1 MDYREANILAQTF
14 GFTLGTTLSGLLLFL
29 IYRSGGKDRGARF
42 CVAACVLIANGA
54 GLFKNLALLGDP
66 SLSPALEYRIR
77 SIGFAAGSLCPYGIL
92 SIWRSNAVTSFRRR
106 AGRWIVL
113 YSLMSGSLIAIS
125 VIAGT
130 WDAAQLSSIPG
141 LSLLTAQDAVGNL
154 AIYNGLLI
162 LIVGGIILLPG
173 TLRGPTD
180 QIAIA
185 LMILGLLVCTAG
197 AAAGLFL
204 HPPGATAHLAQIGR
218 FQGVILLVVGVFFYF
233 THFRAAD
240 VFAKIA
246 LRLIMGGLLAL
257 AGALLLLG
265 PIASATRNMPL
276 PLATATLLAVAIL
289 GGTIFLYLRLGYWID
304 LLVERRVFG
313 KRDPRQMI
321 QDFRQQIGSQS
332 SRASLIASIQSAAVE
347 TLAMRPEEIQVGP
360 SSPDHTA
367 LPADVLIPI
376 PSSNKP
382 IRLAVSLQG
391 DRRTLLTTEID
402 LLHEIALHAG
412 KRLNDLER
420 EEERIERVRTEGHLS
435 RQLMEAELRA
445 LRSQINPHFL
455 FNSLNT
461 IASLIPSEPE
471 KAEKMTIRL
480 SSIFRYVLIQSGRPF
495 SSLHEEMEFLRTL
508 LEIEQI
514 RFGERLAVTFEIDSA
529 AEHLMIPSLILQPLV
544 ENAIK
549 HGVTPKIGKSHILVG
564 AQLQHDTVQIR
575 IEDDGLGL
583 RPDNGFD
590 RRTRARMTNG
600 TGIGLQNV
608 RERLSTLYGEAAAL
622 TLTDLENF
630 GCRATLTIPIHG
642 VTDANSSA
650 ARGR

>member
-14 GFTLGTTLSGLLLFL
+14 GFALGAALSGLLLFL
-29 IYRSGGKDRGARF
+29 IYRSGGKNRGARF
-42 CVAACVLIANGA
+42 WFAACVLIANGA
-54 GLFKNLALLGDP
+54 GLFKNLALLADP
-66 SLSPALEYRIR
+66 GLSPVLEYRIR
-77 SIGFAAGSLCPYGIL
+77 SIGFAAGALCPCGIL
-92 SIWRSNAVTSFRRR
+92 SIWCSNAVTSFRRR
-106 AGRWIVL
+106 AGSWIVL
-113 YSLMSGSLIAIS
+113 YSFISGSVIAIS

-130 WDAAQLSSIPG
+130 WATAQLISIPG
-141 LSLLTAQDAVGNL
+141 LNLLAAQDAIGNL

-162 LIVGGIILLPG
+162 LIVGGITLLPG
-173 TLRGPTD
+173 ALRGPTD

-197 AAAGLFL
+197 AAASLFL
-204 HPPGATAHLAQIGR
+204 HPPGTTAHLAQIGR
-218 FQGVILLVVGVFFYF
+218 FQGVILLVIGAFFYF
-233 THFRAAD
+233 SHFRAAD

-246 LRLIMGGLLAL
+246 LRLILGGLLAL
-257 AGALLLLG
+257 SGALLLFG
-265 PIASATRNMPL
+265 PVASAIRNMPL
-276 PLATATLLAVAIL
+276 PLATETLLAVVIL
-289 GGTIFLYLRLGYWID
+289 GGAIFLYLRLGHWID

-321 QDFRQQIGSQS
+321 QDFRQQIGSQN
-332 SRASLIASIQSAAVE
+332 SRASVVASIQSAAVE
-347 TLAMRPEEIQVGP
+347 TLAMRPEEIQVEP
-360 SSPDHTA
+360 SPPDHTA
-367 LPADVLIPI
+367 PPVDVLIPI
-376 PSSNKP
+376 PSSNRP
-382 IRLAVSLQG
+382 IQLAVSLQG

-420 EEERIERVRTEGHLS
+420 EEERIERVRMEGHLS
-435 RQLMEAELRA
+435 RQLVEAELRA

-461 IASLIPSEPE
+461 IASLIPSEPD

-480 SSIFRYVLIQSGRPF
+480 SGIFRYVLIQSGRPF

-514 RFGERLAVTFEIDSA
+514 RFGERLSVTFEIDST

-549 HGVTPKIGKSHILVG
+549 HGVAPKIGRSHILVG
-564 AQLQHDTVQIR
+564 AQRHHDTVQIR

-583 RPDNGFD
+583 RPDNDFD
-590 RRTRARMTNG
+590 RRLRARMTNG
-600 TGIGLQNV
+600 TGIGLQNI
-608 RERLSTLYGEAAAL
+608 RERLSTLYGTAAAL
-622 TLTDLENF
+622 TLTGLESA
-630 GCRATLTIPIHG
+630 GCRATLTIPIYG
-642 VTDANSSA
+642 AKDADSSVA
-650 ARGR
+650 CGR

>member
-14 GFTLGTTLSGLLLFL
+14 GFALGTALSGLLLFL
-29 IYRSGGKDRGARF
+29 IYRSGGKNRGARF
-42 CVAACVLIANGA
+42 WFAACVLIANGA

-66 SLSPALEYRIR
+66 NLNPVLEYRIR
-77 SIGFAAGSLCPYGIL
+77 SIGFAAGALCPCGIL
-92 SIWRSNAVTSFRRR
+92 SIWRSNAVTSLRRR
-106 AGRWIVL
+106 AGSWIVL
-113 YSLMSGSLIAIS
+113 YSVISGSLIAVS

-130 WDAAQLSSIPG
+130 WATAQLIAIPG
-141 LSLLTAQDAVGNL
+141 LNLLTAQNAVGNL

-162 LIVGGIILLPG
+162 LIVGGMTLLPG

-197 AAAGLFL
+197 AVASFFL
-204 HPPGATAHLAQIGR
+204 PPPGTVAHLAQIGR
-218 FQGVILLVVGVFFYF
+218 FQGVILLVIGVFFYF
-233 THFRAAD
+233 SHFRAAD

-246 LRLIMGGLLAL
+246 LRLILGGLLAL
-257 AGALLLLG
+257 GGALLLFG
-265 PIASATRNMPL
+265 PIASATHNMPL
-276 PLATATLLAVAIL
+276 PLATGTLLGVAIL
-289 GGTIFLYLRLGYWID
+289 SGTILLYLRLGYWID

-313 KRDPRQMI
+313 KRDPRQMM
-321 QDFRQQIGSQS
+321 QEFRQQIGSLD
-332 SRASLIASIQSAAVE
+332 SRTSLIASIQSAAVE
-347 TLAMRPEEIQVGP
+347 TLAMRPEEIQVEPGV
-360 SSPDHTA
+360 PDHTA
-367 LPADVLIPI
+367 PPADLLIPI
-376 PSSNKP
+376 PSSSKP

-391 DRRTLLTTEID
+391 ERRTLLTTEID

-420 EEERIERVRTEGHLS
+420 EEERIERVRMEGHLS
-435 RQLMEAELRA
+435 RQLVEAELRA

-461 IASLIPSEPE
+461 IASLIPSEPD

-495 SSLHEEMEFLRTL
+495 SSLHEEMEFLRTI

-514 RFGERLAVTFEIDSA
+514 RFGERLSVTFEIDSA

-564 AQLQHDTVQIR
+564 AQLHDNTIQIR
-575 IEDDGLGL
+575 IEDDGLGF
-583 RPDNGFD
+583 RTDNDLD
-590 RRTRARMTNG
+590 RRMRPHMTNG

-608 RERLSTLYGEAAAL
+608 RERLSTLYGTAAAL
-622 TLTDLENF
+622 TLSDLAST

-642 VTDANSSA
+642 AKDANSSI